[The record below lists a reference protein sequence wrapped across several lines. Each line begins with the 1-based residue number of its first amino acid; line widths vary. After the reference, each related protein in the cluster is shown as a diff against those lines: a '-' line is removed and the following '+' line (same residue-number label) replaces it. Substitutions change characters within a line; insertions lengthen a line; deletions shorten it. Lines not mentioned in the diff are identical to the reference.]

1 MAWRFSK
8 AVADGSE
15 PMSIMAHLSELRMR
29 IIRSCLSIA
38 IGAAVILIFYYQVLH
53 FLTQPYRNIC
63 TARPDFNCD
72 GSLYALGPIEGLAS
86 RMRIAGYGG
95 IIISV
100 PIILWQLWRFIAPAM
115 SSKERKYSIPFAVS
129 SFILFLFGGAVAF
142 WTLDKALEFLIS
154 WSGADVN
161 QTYQIAKYISLVALM
176 VLAFGTGFLL
186 PVVVVFLQL
195 VGAVTPQ
202 QLRKQWRIAVMVV
215 FVIAAVITPSGDPIS
230 MLALAVPM
238 TLLYVLA
245 VVIGYLAQRR
255 KRKSS
260 QDYDITAS

>member
-8 AVADGSE
+8 TADIGAE

-29 IIRSCLSIA
+29 IIRACLSIA
-38 IGAAVILIFYYQVLH
+38 IGAAVILIFYDQVLH

-100 PIILWQLWRFIAPAM
+100 PIILWQLWRFISPAM
-115 SSKERKYSIPFAVS
+115 NAKEKKYAIPFAVS
-129 SFILFLFGGAVAF
+129 SFVLFVFGGALAF

-176 VLAFGTGFLL
+176 VLAFGAGFLL

-195 VGAVTPQ
+195 IGAVTPQ
-202 QLRKQWRIAVMVV
+202 QLRKQWRIAIMVM
-215 FVIAAVITPSGDPIS
+215 FLIAAVITPSGDPVS

-238 TLLYVLA
+238 SLLYIVA
-245 VVIGYLAQRR
+245 VIIGFISQRR
-255 KRKSS
+255 KRKKSL
-260 QDYDITAS
+260 DDGFDIS

>member
-1 MAWRFSK
+1 VAWRFSK
-8 AVADGSE
+8 TAINGSE

-29 IIRSCLSIA
+29 IIRACLSIA
-38 IGAAVILIFYYQVLH
+38 IGAAVILIFYDHVLH

-63 TARPDFNCD
+63 LARPDFNCD
-72 GSLYALGPIEGLAS
+72 GSLYALGPIEGLAA

-100 PIILWQLWRFIAPAM
+100 PIILWQLWRFISPAM
-115 SSKERKYSIPFAVS
+115 NAKEKKYALPFAVT
-129 SFILFLFGGAVAF
+129 SFVLFICGGALAF

-176 VLAFGTGFLL
+176 VLAFGAGFLL

-202 QLRKQWRIAVMVV
+202 QLRKQWRIAIMVM
-215 FVIAAVITPSGDPIS
+215 FLIAAVITPSGDPVS

-238 TLLYVLA
+238 SLLYIVA
-245 VVIGYLAQRR
+245 VIIGFISQRR
-255 KRKSS
+255 KRKKL
-260 QDYDITAS
+260 QDEDFDYS

>member
-1 MAWRFSK
+1 
-8 AVADGSE
+8 
-15 PMSIMAHLSELRMR
+15 MR

-38 IGAAVILIFYYQVLH
+38 IFAAVILIFYDQVLH

-63 TARPDFNCD
+63 DARPDFKCE

-95 IIISV
+95 VIISV
-100 PIILWQLWRFIAPAM
+100 PIILWQLWRFVSPAM
-115 SSKERKYSIPFAVS
+115 SAKEKKYTIPFAVTS
-129 SFILFLFGGAVAF
+129 LLFIFGGALAF

-154 WSGADVN
+154 WSGADVK

-176 VLAFGTGFLL
+176 VLAFGAGFLL
-186 PVVVVFLQL
+186 PVIVVFLQL

-238 TLLYVLA
+238 SVLYVVA
-245 VVIGYLAQRR
+245 VVIGFVAQRR
-255 KRKSS
+255 KRKKS
-260 QDYDITAS
+260 QDDDIAFE